1 MANKKIKPYCTQN
14 GDCKTCSLVNYNRD
28 CMNNPIWG
36 GRREGAGRKPSGKR
50 KRTFYIT
57 DEEYSKLKKYLQSLR

>member
-1 MANKKIKPYCTQN
+1 
-14 GDCKTCSLVNYNRD
+14 
-28 CMNNPIWG
+28 MNNPIWG